1 MATTS
6 VQTLPTQVPSLIIPL
21 ERGSLLVPNSCVA
34 EIISYTQLLPVENAP
49 EWQIGNIQWREIV
62 LPCISFEKLKG
73 ETVDAYSQK
82 DRIAIFNTITDKVEK
97 RFYGMIIRGI
107 PRLARIVQE
116 ELVEEEKE
124 LSSFEKA
131 CVQFNGEPS
140 SIPDLE
146 AIESVVGAAVQAA

>member
-1 MATTS
+1 MATTT
-6 VQTLPTQVPSLIIPL
+6 VQTLPNQVPSLIIPL

-34 EIISYTQLLPVENAP
+34 EIISYTELAPVENAP
-49 EWQIGNIQWREIV
+49 EWQVGNIQWREIM

-73 ETVDAYSQK
+73 ETVDAYSQR

-107 PRLARIVQE
+107 PRLARIVPE
-116 ELVEEEKE
+116 DLVEEERE
-124 LSSFEKA
+124 RSEFEKA
-131 CVQFNGEPS
+131 SVQINGEPS

-146 AIESVVGAAVQAA
+146 AIEKMVGMAI